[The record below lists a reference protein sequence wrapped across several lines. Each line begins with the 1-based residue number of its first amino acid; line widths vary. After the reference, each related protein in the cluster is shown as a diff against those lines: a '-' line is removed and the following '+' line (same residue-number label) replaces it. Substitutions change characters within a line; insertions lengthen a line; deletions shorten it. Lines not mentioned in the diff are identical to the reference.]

1 MAHMVDGLRVEPN
14 ELKLLIADRYTGAEI
29 IERLEISAED
39 ILDNYLEEV
48 YNSLY
53 KFDEI
58 LSDLGINLE
67 DSYNETEEEYTQW
80 SGS

>member
-1 MAHMVDGLRVEPN
+1 MAYMVDELRVEPN
-14 ELKLLIADRYTGAEI
+14 DLKLLIADRYTGAEI

-58 LSDLGINLE
+58 LSDLDIARE
-67 DSYNETEEEYTQW
+67 DSYNETEEECT
-80 SGS
+80 

>member
-1 MAHMVDGLRVEPN
+1 MVDGLRVEPN

-29 IERLEISAED
+29 IERLEIPAED
-39 ILDNYLEEV
+39 ILDNYFEEV

-58 LSDLGINLE
+58 LSDLDISLE
-67 DSYNETEEEYTQW
+67 DSYNENQEEYTQW

>member
-1 MAHMVDGLRVEPN
+1 MAYMVDELRVEPN
-14 ELKLLIADRYTGAEI
+14 DLKLLIADRYTGAEI

-58 LSDLGINLE
+58 LSDLDITLE
-67 DSYNETEEEYTQW
+67 DSYNETEEECT
-80 SGS
+80 

>member
-1 MAHMVDGLRVEPN
+1 MVDGLKVEPN

-29 IERLEISAED
+29 IERLEIPAED
-39 ILDNYLEEV
+39 ILDNYFEEV

-58 LSDLGINLE
+58 LSDLDISLE

>member
-1 MAHMVDGLRVEPN
+1 MVDELRVEPN
-14 ELKLLIADRYTGAEI
+14 DLKLLIADRYPGAEI

-58 LSDLGINLE
+58 LSDLDITLE
-67 DSYNETEEEYTQW
+67 DSYNETEEECT
-80 SGS
+80 

>member
-1 MAHMVDGLRVEPN
+1 MAHMVDGLKVEPN

-29 IERLEISAED
+29 IERLEIPAED
-39 ILDNYLEEV
+39 ILDNYFEEV

-58 LSDLGINLE
+58 LSDLDITLE
-67 DSYNETEEEYTQW
+67 DSYNETQEEYTQW

>member
-1 MAHMVDGLRVEPN
+1 MVDGLRVEPN

-39 ILDNYLEEV
+39 ILDNYFEEV

-58 LSDLGINLE
+58 LSDLDISLE
-67 DSYNETEEEYTQW
+67 DSYNENQEEYTQW

>member
-39 ILDNYLEEV
+39 ILDNYFEEV

>member
-1 MAHMVDGLRVEPN
+1 
-14 ELKLLIADRYTGAEI
+14 LLIADRYTGAEI
-29 IERLEISAED
+29 IERLEIPAED
-39 ILDNYLEEV
+39 ILDNYFEEV

-58 LSDLGINLE
+58 LSDLDISLE

>member
-1 MAHMVDGLRVEPN
+1 MVDELRVEPN
-14 ELKLLIADRYTGAEI
+14 DLKLLIADRYTGAEI

-58 LSDLGINLE
+58 LSDLDITLE
-67 DSYNETEEEYTQW
+67 DSYNETEEECT
-80 SGS
+80 

>member
-1 MAHMVDGLRVEPN
+1 MVDELMEEPN
-14 ELKLLIADRYTGAEI
+14 DLKLLIADRYTGAEI

-58 LSDLGINLE
+58 LSDLDITLE
-67 DSYNETEEEYTQW
+67 DSYNETEEECT
-80 SGS
+80 

>member
-1 MAHMVDGLRVEPN
+1 MAHMVDGLRVEPD

-29 IERLEISAED
+29 IERLEITAED
-39 ILDNYLEEV
+39 ILDNYFKEV

-58 LSDLGINLE
+58 LSDLGIDLE
-67 DSYNETEEEYTQW
+67 DSYHAQEEDNT
-80 SGS
+80 

>member
-1 MAHMVDGLRVEPN
+1 MVDGLKVEPN

-29 IERLEISAED
+29 IERLEIPAED
-39 ILDNYLEEV
+39 ILDNYFEEV

-58 LSDLGINLE
+58 LSDLDITLE
-67 DSYNETEEEYTQW
+67 DSYNETQEEYTQW

>member
-1 MAHMVDGLRVEPN
+1 MVDGLRVEPN

-29 IERLEISAED
+29 IERLEIPAED
-39 ILDNYLEEV
+39 ILDNYFEEV

-58 LSDLGINLE
+58 LSDLDISLE

>member
-1 MAHMVDGLRVEPN
+1 MVDGLRVEPN

-39 ILDNYLEEV
+39 ILDNYFEEV

>member
-1 MAHMVDGLRVEPN
+1 MVDGLRVEPN

>member
-1 MAHMVDGLRVEPN
+1 
-14 ELKLLIADRYTGAEI
+14 LLIADRYTGAEI

-39 ILDNYLEEV
+39 ILDNYFEEV

>member
-1 MAHMVDGLRVEPN
+1 MAHMVDGLKVEPN

-29 IERLEISAED
+29 IERLEIPAED
-39 ILDNYLEEV
+39 ILDNYFEEV

-58 LSDLGINLE
+58 LSDLDISLE

>member
-1 MAHMVDGLRVEPN
+1 MVDGLRVEPN

-29 IERLEISAED
+29 IERLEIPAED
-39 ILDNYLEEV
+39 ILDNYFEEV

-58 LSDLGINLE
+58 LSDLDITLE
-67 DSYNETEEEYTQW
+67 DFYNETEEEYT
-80 SGS
+80 

>member
-29 IERLEISAED
+29 IERLEIPAED
-39 ILDNYLEEV
+39 ILDNYFEEV

-58 LSDLGINLE
+58 LSDLDISLE
-67 DSYNETEEEYTQW
+67 DSYNENQEEYTQW

>member
-29 IERLEISAED
+29 IERLEIPAED
-39 ILDNYLEEV
+39 ILDNYFEEV

-58 LSDLGINLE
+58 LSDLDISLE

>member
-1 MAHMVDGLRVEPN
+1 MVDGLRVEPN
-14 ELKLLIADRYTGAEI
+14 ELNLLIADRYTGAEI
-29 IERLEISAED
+29 IERLEIPAED
-39 ILDNYLEEV
+39 ILDNYFEEV

-58 LSDLGINLE
+58 LSDLDISLE

>member
-29 IERLEISAED
+29 IERLEIPAED
-39 ILDNYLEEV
+39 ILDNYFEEV

-58 LSDLGINLE
+58 LSDLDITLE
-67 DSYNETEEEYTQW
+67 DFYNETEEEYTQW

>member
-1 MAHMVDGLRVEPN
+1 MAYMVDELRVEPN
-14 ELKLLIADRYTGAEI
+14 DLKLLIADRYTGAEI

-53 KFDEI
+53 KFDQI
-58 LSDLGINLE
+58 LSDLDITLE
-67 DSYNETEEEYTQW
+67 DSYNETEEECT
-80 SGS
+80 

>member
-29 IERLEISAED
+29 IERLEIPAED
-39 ILDNYLEEV
+39 ILDNYFEEV

-58 LSDLGINLE
+58 LSDLDITLE
-67 DSYNETEEEYTQW
+67 DFYNETEEEYT
-80 SGS
+80 

>member
-1 MAHMVDGLRVEPN
+1 MVDGLRVEPN

-29 IERLEISAED
+29 IERLEIPAED
-39 ILDNYLEEV
+39 ILDNYFEEV

-58 LSDLGINLE
+58 LSDLDITLE
-67 DSYNETEEEYTQW
+67 DFYNETEEEYTQW

>member
-1 MAHMVDGLRVEPN
+1 
-14 ELKLLIADRYTGAEI
+14 LLIADRYTGAEI

-58 LSDLGINLE
+58 LSDLDITLE
-67 DSYNETEEEYTQW
+67 DSYNETEEECT
-80 SGS
+80 